1 MDGKKRCRL
10 RVAVG
15 SVRGSSGCVLFCKGM
30 VMGIV
35 EKFKRK
41 LYEAC
46 GDDFYDKLDEDLRQT
61 REEIDEN
68 YKTVEAILALL
79 EGKKAGR
86 AKGILRDAL
95 NKIIEKQEN
104 MII

>member
-1 MDGKKRCRL
+1 MH
-10 RVAVG
+10 
-15 SVRGSSGCVLFCKGM
+15 FCKGM

-46 GDDFYDKLDEDLRQT
+46 GDDYYTLLDEDLRKA

-79 EGKKAGR
+79 EGKKAER
-86 AKGILRDAL
+86 AKGILQDVF
-95 NKIIEKQEN
+95 NKILEKQMN
-104 MII
+104 TII